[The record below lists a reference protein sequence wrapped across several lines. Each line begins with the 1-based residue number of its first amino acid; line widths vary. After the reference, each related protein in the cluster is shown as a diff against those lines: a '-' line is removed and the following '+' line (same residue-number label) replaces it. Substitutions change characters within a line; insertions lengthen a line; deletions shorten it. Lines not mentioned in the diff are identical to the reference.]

1 MRLRRR
7 VFLIV
12 LLIVPCF
19 FVASCAPRKTKTTVD
34 RIYELDPSGGLFIH
48 PQLEVNPPQSLA
60 VLPFRSLV
68 GEGRAEASQKLLLT
82 IRGKK
87 EASPDTLAEEM
98 RLAFYG
104 QLSQLPF
111 QILHPVHVDCR
122 LKAKGLGSWNDLSAI
137 TPKEMGELLGV
148 EAVIFGEIT
157 HFDYYYAF
165 LYTQLAA
172 GLRLRMF
179 STSSGE
185 ALWYYD
191 DSRRDHTIRVALD
204 PLSLA
209 VGLFQAVFSLRA
221 INMTRAM
228 DEICREAVAHIPYPV
243 KNMPS
248 GSRPFR

>member
-1 MRLRRR
+1 MRLRRGL
-7 VFLIV
+7 FLIL
-12 LLIVPCF
+12 LLILPCF

-48 PQLEVNPPQSLA
+48 PQMEVNPPQSLA

-68 GEGRAEASQKLLLT
+68 GEGRAEASQRLLLT

-87 EASPDTLAEEM
+87 EGSPEILAQEM
-98 RLAFYG
+98 RLSFYG

-122 LKAKGLGSWNDLSAI
+122 LKAKGLESWEDLSVMTI
-137 TPKEMGELLGV
+137 REMGELLGV

-172 GLRLRMF
+172 GLRLEMF

-185 ALWYYD
+185 TLWRYN

-209 VGLFQAVFSLRA
+209 VGLFQAIFSLRA

-228 DEICREAVAHIPYPV
+228 DEICREAVAHLPYPM
-243 KNMPS
+243 KNIPN
-248 GSRPFR
+248 GCQPLR